1 MKKKIQRYKNVF
13 IVLVLSLSFVLLI
26 SLTSN
31 REKVSFA
38 EDGVAVPINGIQ
50 SVVFRLSSGISEGI
64 ETIGK
69 FSKLKDE
76 NDELNEKIAD
86 LQIEINKL
94 NVIKKDYEDLKK
106 MLNYKDTHDE
116 YEYIGCEITNISG
129 NSYFEGFVINRGSLD
144 GIEKRMVAISPNGL
158 VGQVTAV
165 GTTWARIQTLANENI
180 AVAGYID
187 ETEEVNG
194 IVKGYKDYDNK
205 VLAKVEVPTLDSDLK
220 KGDTV
225 YTSGVGDVYPKG
237 IKIGKIIE
245 VYEDKSKVV
254 KYGIIEPSV
263 QINKIDKLYIIVP
276 KKNREYDE

>member
-1 MKKKIQRYKNVF
+1 MNKKITRYKNVF
-13 IVLVLSLSFVLLI
+13 IVLMLCLSFVLLI

-31 REKVSFA
+31 REKVSFM
-38 EDGVAVPINGIQ
+38 EDGMAVPINGIQ
-50 SVVFRLSSGISEGI
+50 SVVFKLSNGISDGI
-64 ETIGK
+64 KTLTK
-69 FSKLKDE
+69 FTKLKDE
-76 NDELNEKIAD
+76 NEQLTNEIAD
-86 LQIEINKL
+86 LQMEINEL
-94 NVIKKDYEDLKK
+94 NVVKKDYEDLKK

-116 YEYIGCEITNISG
+116 YEYIGCEIIGVSG
-129 NSYFEGFVINRGSLD
+129 NSYFEGFVINRGSIH

-165 GTTWARIQTLANENI
+165 GTNWARIQTLANENI

-220 KGDTV
+220 NGDTV

-237 IKIGKIIE
+237 IKIGKVIE

-263 QINKIDKLYIIVP
+263 EINKIDKLYIIVP
-276 KKNREYDE
+276 KKIREYDE

>member
-1 MKKKIQRYKNVF
+1 MKKFKRYKNVF
-13 IVLVLSLSFVLLI
+13 IVLVLCLSFVLLI

-31 REKVSFA
+31 REKVTFI
-38 EDGVAVPINGIQ
+38 EDGMAVPINGIQ
-50 SVVFRLSSGISEGI
+50 CVVFKLSNGISEGI
-64 ETIGK
+64 ETMKK
-69 FSKLKDE
+69 FTKLKDE
-76 NDELNEKIAD
+76 NEQLNEEIAD
-86 LQIEINKL
+86 LQMKINEL
-94 NVIKKDYEDLKK
+94 DVIKKDYEDLKK

-116 YEYIGCEITNISG
+116 YEYIGCEIIGVSG
-129 NSYFEGFVINRGSLD
+129 NSYFEGFVINRGSID

-165 GTTWARIQTLANENI
+165 GTNWARIQTLANENI

-205 VLAKVEVPTLDSDLK
+205 VLAKVEVPTLDSNLK

-237 IKIGKIIE
+237 IKIGKVIE
-245 VYEDKSKVV
+245 VYEEKSKVV

-263 QINKIDKLYIIVP
+263 EINKIDKLYIIVP
-276 KKNREYDE
+276 KKIREYDE